1 MELIPRSIEILILV
15 EDYAGFTPLLGEHG
29 LSALM
34 TLYYDDDVRK
44 VLFDVGGSGRALLVN
59 VRDLKVSLSDVD
71 VIVLSHRHYDHTGS
85 LPKLVEVLK
94 GKPLIAHPALTR
106 PCFYISSKLIK
117 LDVGLPTE
125 ARRALKEFEL
135 LLIKEPLEVAPG
147 VWFLGEV
154 ERFYDDSYAVK
165 NFKTIVSG
173 NVVDDVI
180 PDDSGL
186 AIKMEDKVVVLTGC
200 SHSGILNIVR
210 QAKNVTG
217 VSRAI
222 IIGGLHLINVDDDV
236 LNDVVNKL
244 VVEGVEEV
252 YVGHC
257 TGLKGES
264 ELLKKFKGKMHKL
277 HSGYKVRLSSRHVSR

>member
-1 MELIPRSIEILILV
+1 MELIPTSIEILILV

-29 LSALM
+29 LSALI

-44 VLFDVGGSGRALLVN
+44 VLFDVGGSGRAFLEN
-59 VRDLKVSLSDVD
+59 VKDLKVNLSGVD
-71 VIVLSHRHYDHTGS
+71 VIVLSHRHYDHTGG
-85 LPKLVEVLK
+85 LPKLIEVLK
-94 GKPLIAHPALTR
+94 GKPLVAHPALTR
-106 PCFYISSKLIK
+106 PCLYVSNKLVR
-117 LDVGLPTE
+117 LDVGLPVE
-125 ARRALKEFEL
+125 ARRALNEFEL
-135 LLIKEPLEVAPG
+135 LLIEEPLEVAPG

-154 ERFYDDSYAVK
+154 ERFYNNSYAIK

-173 NVVDDVI
+173 KVVDDLI

-186 AIKMEDKVVVLTGC
+186 AIKMKDKVVVLAGC
-200 SHSGILNIVR
+200 SHSGILNMVR

-222 IIGGLHLINVDDDV
+222 VIGGLHLINVDDDV

-264 ELLKKFKGKMHKL
+264 ELLKKFKEKMHKL
-277 HSGYKVRLSSRHVSR
+277 HSGYKIRLSSKHAS